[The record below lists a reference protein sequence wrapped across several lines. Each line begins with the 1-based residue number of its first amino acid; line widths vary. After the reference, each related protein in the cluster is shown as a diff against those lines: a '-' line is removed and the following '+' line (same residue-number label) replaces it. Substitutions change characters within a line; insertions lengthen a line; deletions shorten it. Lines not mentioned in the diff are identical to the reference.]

1 LLSFLSHEQKKNST
15 AYILRLACILGV
27 CGIHRVYL
35 GRNLSGVIWLLTFGF
50 CGIGQ
55 LIDLFLIL
63 GMVDDRNLINRA
75 LSEDIKNDAIRQAT
89 LVIAGVHAAQSDR
102 CLTAST
108 KVENAEQIIIEV
120 LSHGQSL
127 TFGRICAASGLQ
139 SNIVK
144 KQLDNLVSLDIIRI
158 SNRHEDGVI
167 LYTLQ

>member
-1 LLSFLSHEQKKNST
+1 MNKKKNST
-15 AYILRLACILGV
+15 AYILWFACIFGV
-27 CGIHRVYL
+27 CGIHRFYL

-50 CGIGQ
+50 LGIGQ
-55 LIDLFLIL
+55 LIDLFLIP

-89 LVIAGVHAAQSDR
+89 LVIAGVQAAQSDR
-102 CLTAST
+102 GLAASK
-108 KVENAEQIIIEV
+108 KVEDSEQIIIEV

-139 SNIVK
+139 SDVVK

>member
-1 LLSFLSHEQKKNST
+1 MNKKKNST
-15 AYILRLACILGV
+15 AYILWFACIFGV
-27 CGIHRVYL
+27 CGIHRFYL

-55 LIDLFLIL
+55 LVDLFLIPGL
-63 GMVDDRNLINRA
+63 VDDRNLINRA

-89 LVIAGVHAAQSDR
+89 LIIAGVQAAQSDR
-102 CLTAST
+102 GLATSSKA
-108 KVENAEQIIIEV
+108 ENAEQIIIEV

-127 TFGRICAASGLQ
+127 TFGRICAVSGLQ
-139 SNIVK
+139 SDIVK
-144 KQLDNLVSLDIIRI
+144 NQLEHLVGLDIVRI